1 MAAFLLIAFP
11 CRLKNSI
18 RHCSGVFLPELI
30 KMEIELTL
38 VEIELTLV
46 EIELTLVE
54 FARLRLRVFRSNVF
68 WLRQLEQRS
77 QYPPLSFSKFAYGK
91 NFQQREHCLVPSG
104 QYSLM
109 STSVGSLGPM
119 SVWDKLAL
127 VESNLY

>member
-46 EIELTLVE
+46 E

-68 WLRQLEQRS
+68 WLRQLEQRT

>member
-1 MAAFLLIAFP
+1 MAAFLLIASPFRP
-11 CRLKNSI
+11 KNSI

-30 KMEIELTL
+30 KM
-38 VEIELTLV
+38 

-77 QYPPLSFSKFAYGK
+77 QYPSLSFSKFAYGK
-91 NFQQREHCLVPSG
+91 HSQQREHCLVPSG

>member
-1 MAAFLLIAFP
+1 MAAFLLIASPFRP
-11 CRLKNSI
+11 KNSI

-38 VEIELTLV
+38 VE
-46 EIELTLVE
+46 
-54 FARLRLRVFRSNVF
+54 FARLRLRVFRSNVS

-77 QYPPLSFSKFAYGK
+77 QYPPL
-91 NFQQREHCLVPSG
+91 PSG

>member
-46 EIELTLVE
+46 E

-68 WLRQLEQRS
+68 LLRQLEQRT

>member
-68 WLRQLEQRS
+68 WLRQLEQRT
-77 QYPPLSFSKFAYGK
+77 QYPPLSFSK
-91 NFQQREHCLVPSG
+91 L
-104 QYSLM
+104 
-109 STSVGSLGPM
+109 TSVGSLGPM